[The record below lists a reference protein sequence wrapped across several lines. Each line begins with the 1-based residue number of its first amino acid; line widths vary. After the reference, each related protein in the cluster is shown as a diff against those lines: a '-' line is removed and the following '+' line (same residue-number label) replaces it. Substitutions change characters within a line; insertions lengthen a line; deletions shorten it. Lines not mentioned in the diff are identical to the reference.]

1 MRSAAIL
8 ALLLALPSCGKTPPA
23 PPAPTASST
32 SSARPA
38 PSVSS
43 AAPPADDLA
52 DAGATAETDDKAV
65 HMLEEGR
72 EPRTVVHFAFVP
84 GRHEVRVLEIDNHV
98 EIREKPQVH
107 EHVVLRFEVGYPAA
121 DTVELTLRRAET
133 TASDIPNIG
142 TTVGATFK
150 QKLRSDG
157 STAPPE
163 ATFPAGSDGTA
174 KEYVQGAVVQLSS
187 NLLPRVPAT
196 PIGEGAR
203 WRWGRHDAPV
213 YRVESLR
220 DGKIAVEVTA
230 AIHGKRRMENG
241 RIAPVNEDQTAHI
254 EAPLDGIA
262 RHVASTLVVARSSGP
277 KVTTEVHFDSTD
289 KL

>member
-1 MRSAAIL
+1 VISPRRRL
-8 ALLLALPSCGKTPPA
+8 LVLLLLALPACRRDPPPPA
-23 PPAPTASST
+23 PPAPATA
-32 SSARPA
+32 P
-38 PSVSS
+38 
-43 AAPPADDLA
+43 A
-52 DAGATAETDDKAV
+52 DAGTAAEASPTAAASAEVDDADV
-65 HMLEEGR
+65 HVLEEGR
-72 EPRTVVHFAFVP
+72 EPRAVVRFAFVP
-84 GRHEVRVLEIDNHV
+84 GRREARVLEIDSHV
-98 EIREKPQVH
+98 ELHDKPRVH
-107 EHVVLRFEVGYPAA
+107 EHVTLRFDLRYAAA
-121 DTVELTLRRAET
+121 DAIELTLRRAET
-133 TASDIPNIG
+133 TAVDIPLIG
-142 TTVGATFK
+142 TTVGATFT
-150 QKLRSDG
+150 QKIGADG
-157 STAPPE
+157 ATDKPE
-163 ATFPAGSDGTA
+163 AIFPAGADGTA